1 MRVQIFMIGKTG
13 AQWSMKQATSLNF
26 TQTQQTLFIHIL
38 TKLQLQTYANM
49 KMAVTYSGQL
59 KLKKISKLSWQQ
71 CIYLSIHWW
80 INSCLKRVM
89 KNFKSQLSLMGGH
102 SRKHHFCNIF
112 QMNIAHKANI
122 LRTCRGTKSLS
133 GLKFYSSVF

>member
-1 MRVQIFMIGKTG
+1 
-13 AQWSMKQATSLNF
+13 MKQVTSLNF

-71 CIYLSIHWW
+71 CS
-80 INSCLKRVM
+80 LKR
-89 KNFKSQLSLMGGH
+89 KKEINK
-102 SRKHHFCNIF
+102 
-112 QMNIAHKANI
+112 
-122 LRTCRGTKSLS
+122 
-133 GLKFYSSVF
+133 